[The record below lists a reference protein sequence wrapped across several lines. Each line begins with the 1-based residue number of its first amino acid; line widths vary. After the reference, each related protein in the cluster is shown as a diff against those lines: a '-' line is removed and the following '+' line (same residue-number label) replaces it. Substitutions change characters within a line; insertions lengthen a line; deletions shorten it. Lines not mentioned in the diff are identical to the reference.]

1 MVAVATRS
9 AAAACLLLATV
20 IVPLGPEVV
29 PAGAVAVAV
38 VVFVVVFVVSFVY

>member
-1 MVAVATRS
+1 MVAVATKS

-29 PAGAVAVAV
+29 PAGAVAV